1 MIISIASGKGGT
13 GKTTVATNLSCSLDI
28 PVKILD
34 CDVEEPNSHLF
45 LNPTITGKENVIA
58 PIPEIDDTRC
68 TYCKR
73 CMDICRFG
81 AIAVVGKKVITFPEL
96 CHSCGGC
103 TAICPENAV
112 MEKDRILGIVE
123 TGFIDPG
130 FVKPG
135 FTGKGTGNENTIQ
148 FAHGLMDIGQ
158 VMAPPIIRQVRT
170 HAASEGLTIID
181 APPGTSCPVIAA
193 MKGVDFVL
201 LVTEPTPFGLHDL
214 TLAVETVK
222 ILNIPHGLV
231 INRAGMGNDGVKTY
245 ARKEGIPILMEI
257 PFDREIATAYSKG
270 ELIISCLPEYK
281 EKFSNLYDQIKTLV
295 AQRRQAR

>member
-13 GKTTVATNLSCSLDI
+13 GKTTVSTNLACVLPA
-28 PVKILD
+28 PVTILD

-45 LNPTITGKENVIA
+45 LNPTFTGRENVIA
-58 PIPEIDDTRC
+58 PIPEVDDTKC

-73 CMDICRFG
+73 CMEICRFG
-81 AIAVVGKKVITFPEL
+81 AIAVAGEKVLIFPEL

-103 TAICPENAV
+103 AAICPEGAII
-112 MEKDRILGIVE
+112 EKDRILGIIE
-123 TGFIDPG
+123 TGFVEPG
-130 FVKPG
+130 LTDQGKDSGEKIKFV
-135 FTGKGTGNENTIQ
+135 
-148 FAHGLMDIGQ
+148 HGLMDIGQ

-170 HAASEGLTIID
+170 HADPKGLTIID
-181 APPGTSCPVIAA
+181 APPGTSCPVIAS

-222 ILNIPHGLV
+222 ILDIPHGLI
-231 INRAGMGNDGVKTY
+231 INRAGMGNDDVKTY
-245 ARKEGIPILMEI
+245 AQEQGIPILMEI
-257 PFDREIATAYSKG
+257 PFDRRIATAYSKG

-281 EKFSNLYDQIKTLV
+281 EKFVQLYDDIEALV
-295 AQRRQAR
+295 AQRRQVQ

>member
-13 GKTTVATNLSCSLDI
+13 GKTTVSTNLACSLPA
-28 PVKILD
+28 PVTILD

-45 LNPTITGKENVIA
+45 LNPTIMDRENVIA
-58 PIPEIDDTRC
+58 PIPEVDDSRC

-73 CMDICRFG
+73 CMEICRFG
-81 AIAVVGKKVITFPEL
+81 AIAVVGKKVLTFPEL

-103 TAICPENAV
+103 AAICPEEAII
-112 MEKDRILGIVE
+112 EKDRILGIVE
-123 TGFIDPG
+123 IGSIEPGSIDPNLVNPG
-130 FVKPG
+130 TDAGEKIKFV
-135 FTGKGTGNENTIQ
+135 
-148 FAHGLMDIGQ
+148 HGLMDIGQ

-170 HAASEGLTIID
+170 HADPEGLTIID
-181 APPGTSCPVIAA
+181 APPGTSCPVIAS

-222 ILNIPHGLV
+222 ILDIPHGLV
-231 INRAGMGNDGVKTY
+231 INRAGMGNDDVKTY
-245 ARKEGIPILMEI
+245 AQEQGIPILMEI
-257 PFDREIATAYSKG
+257 PFDRRIAAAYSKG

-281 EKFSNLYDQIKTLV
+281 EKFLALYDRIEALA
-295 AQRRQAR
+295 AQRRHA

>member
-13 GKTTVATNLSCSLDI
+13 GKTTVSTNLACVLPA
-28 PVKILD
+28 PVTILD

-45 LNPTITGKENVIA
+45 LNPTFTGRENVIA
-58 PIPEIDDTRC
+58 PIPEVDDTKC

-73 CMDICRFG
+73 CMEICRFG
-81 AIAVVGKKVITFPEL
+81 AIAVAGEKVLIFPEL

-103 TAICPENAV
+103 AAICPEGAII
-112 MEKDRILGIVE
+112 EKDRILGIIE
-123 TGFIDPG
+123 TGFVEPG
-130 FVKPG
+130 LTDQGKDSGEKIKFV
-135 FTGKGTGNENTIQ
+135 
-148 FAHGLMDIGQ
+148 HGLMDIGQ

-170 HAASEGLTIID
+170 HADPKGLTIID
-181 APPGTSCPVIAA
+181 APPGTSCPVIAS

-222 ILNIPHGLV
+222 ILDIPHGLI
-231 INRAGMGNDGVKTY
+231 INRAGMGNDDVKTY
-245 ARKEGIPILMEI
+245 AQEQGIPILMEI
-257 PFDREIATAYSKG
+257 PFDRRIATAYSKG

-281 EKFSNLYDQIKTLV
+281 EKFVQLYDDIEALVV
-295 AQRRQAR
+295 AQRRQVQ